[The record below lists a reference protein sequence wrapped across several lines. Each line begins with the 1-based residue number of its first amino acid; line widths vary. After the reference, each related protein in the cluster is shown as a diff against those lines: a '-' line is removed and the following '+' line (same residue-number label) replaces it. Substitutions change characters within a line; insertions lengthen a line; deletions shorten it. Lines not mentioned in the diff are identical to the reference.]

1 MIHSNHGPRS
11 SRHQGRWGYGGWGA
25 ILTIV
30 QGSEDAED
38 ALSFWVIPQ
47 KSHMTSGS
55 FADQLEAS

>member
-25 ILTIV
+25 ILTIIV

-38 ALSFWVIPQ
+38 ALSLWVISAKEP
-47 KSHMTSGS
+47 HN
-55 FADQLEAS
+55 